1 MTTLHPMTLP
11 GFLNTSTE
19 KFRQNI
25 FLWEN
30 SGNGYQGIT
39 YGELKTS
46 VYQLAA
52 GLISLGV
59 EKGDRVALLSESRNL
74 WVISEFA
81 MLFAGAVNVP
91 LSVRMND
98 PEEIRFRVAH
108 SGATF
113 MMVSGG
119 QLPRIRDIRK
129 NMPGVRW
136 VIVLDDPPMVM
147 PDEITAGELIRL
159 GEGLLA
165 TQPGIVEQRA
175 AAVLPDDYANIS
187 YTSGTT
193 SDPKGIIL
201 THRNFMTNVRQAYSL
216 MDITPDFV
224 TLLILPWDHAFA
236 HTAGIFCFMGKGAS
250 IAAVQAGKT
259 MFETLRNLPGN
270 LRQIRPHLLYSVPAI
285 AVNFQ
290 KNILKGIADK
300 GRMVKWLFERGL
312 RISYLYNGFGCDKG
326 KGWRGWL
333 FPLVKL
339 FDLIICSKIRE
350 SFGGRLQFFIG
361 GGALL
366 DLDIQRFFY
375 AIGMPMLQGYGLT
388 EAAPLISANA
398 MHRHKLGS
406 SGVVVKELEIKICDE
421 DGQPLPAGQTGEI
434 VVKGENVMAG
444 YWNNPEATSGTLRE
458 GWLHT
463 GDMGYLDPDGFLY
476 VLGRFK
482 SLLIG
487 DDGEKY
493 SPEGMED
500 AIVSNSCCILNC
512 LLYNN
517 QDPYTIALVFPDR
530 EKILQILKHQQLDPA
545 SEAGLTAALS
555 LVEQEL
561 HAYKSGRKFGH
572 LFPQRW
578 LPAAIGI
585 LPEGFTEENHMLNFQ
600 LKTVR
605 GKVTD
610 HYHELIGF
618 LYSPAGKP
626 IDNPENRKTMHKL
639 LSVDVA

>member
-1 MTTLHPMTLP
+1 MTTLNPMTLP
-11 GFLNTSTE
+11 GFLEASAG

-25 FLWEN
+25 YLWEN
-30 SGNGYQGIT
+30 SGNGYKGIT
-39 YGELKTS
+39 YGEVKTS
-46 VYQLAA
+46 VIQLAA

-74 WVISEFA
+74 WVISELA

-108 SGATF
+108 SGTTF
-113 MMVSGG
+113 MVVSGG
-119 QLPRIRDIRK
+119 QLPRIREIRQ
-129 NMPGVRW
+129 NMPGIRW
-136 VIVLDDPPMVM
+136 VILLDDPAEIK
-147 PDEITAGELIRL
+147 PDEITVGELMRR
-159 GEGLLA
+159 GEAILA
-165 TQPGIVEQRA
+165 TQPGLVDQRA
-175 AAVLPDDYANIS
+175 ASVLPDDYANIS

-193 SDPKGIIL
+193 SDPKGILL
-201 THRNFMTNVRQAYSL
+201 THRNFVVNVRQAYSL

-236 HTAGIFCFMGKGAS
+236 HTAGIYCFMGKGAS

-270 LRQIRPHLLYSVPAI
+270 LREIRPHLLYSVPAI
-285 AVNFQ
+285 ALNFQ

-300 GRMVKWLFERGL
+300 GIMVKWLFDRGL
-312 RISYLYNGFGCDKG
+312 RVSYLYNGLGHNRG
-326 KGWRGWL
+326 KGWRWWL
-333 FPLVKL
+333 FPLVRL
-339 FDLIICSKIRE
+339 FDLMIFSKIRE
-350 SFGGRLQFFIG
+350 NFGDRLRFFIG

-366 DLDIQRFFY
+366 DLGIQRFFY
-375 AIGMPMLQGYGLT
+375 AIGIPMLQGYGLT

-406 SGVVVKELEIKICDE
+406 SGMVVKNLEIKICDDNGE
-421 DGQPLPAGQTGEI
+421 PLPAGQTGEI
-434 VVKGENVMAG
+434 VVKGDNVMAG
-444 YWNNPEATSGTLRE
+444 YWNNPEATSGTLRR

-476 VLGRFK
+476 VLGRSK
-482 SLLIG
+482 SLLIA

-500 AIVSNSCCILNC
+500 AIVSNSSCILNC

-530 EKILQILKHQQLDPA
+530 DKILSFLKDHQHDPA
-545 SEAGLTAALS
+545 SEKGLTAALA

-561 HAYKSGRKFGH
+561 QAYKSGRKFGH

-585 LPEGFTEENHMLNFQ
+585 IPEGFSEDNHMLNFQ

-605 GKVTD
+605 GKVTE
-610 HYHELIGF
+610 HYDALVRF
-618 LYSPAGKP
+618 LCSPAGKP
-626 IDNPENRKTMHKL
+626 IDNPENRKNMRKL
-639 LSVDVA
+639 LSVNGN